1 MNICDFNNYQYHAGL
16 TAKYPTDGLNGV
28 LYTALGLASEAGEV
42 AGKIKKVLR
51 DENGEIS
58 PEKMHEILAEIGD
71 VLWYCSMLTSELGE
85 SLEKVARDNISKLH
99 DRNSRGK
106 IGGSGD
112 NR

>member
-1 MNICDFNNYQYHAGL
+1 MKICDFNNYQYYAGL

-28 LYTALGLASEAGEV
+28 LYTSLGLASEAGEV

-51 DENGEIS
+51 DEGGEIS
-58 PEKMHEILAEIGD
+58 AEKMHEILAEIGD
-71 VLWYCSMLTSELGE
+71 VLWYCAMLTSELGE
-85 SLEKVARDNISKLH
+85 SLEKVARNNIDKLH
-99 DRNSRGK
+99 SRNMRNA